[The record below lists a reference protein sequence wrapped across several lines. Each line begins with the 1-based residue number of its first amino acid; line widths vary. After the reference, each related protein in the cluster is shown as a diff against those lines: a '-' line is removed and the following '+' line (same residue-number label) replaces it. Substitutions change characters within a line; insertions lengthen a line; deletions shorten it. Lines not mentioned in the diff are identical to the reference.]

1 MNDCKDVLS
10 KNKYHQNFSLANL
23 TQRQW
28 NHSEHLDTNSKTKIH
43 YSNTRKKNNSSR
55 CVLNRSKYLNDGKD
69 VFSKTSTTNISLLQ
83 TKTQRQWSH
92 SEHLDTHTKTKILY
106 SNTRK
111 IPPWE
116 FLSQE
121 SQPSLDE
128 TWTDFVSESVLEQI
142 MDLNHDSNKRLHL
155 HVVTVCLFSDVS
167 GLEVGDPV
175 R

>member
-43 YSNTRKKNNSSR
+43 YSNTRNKHQFKSLCIKQKQILKWWER
-55 CVLNRSKYLNDGKD
+55 CI
-69 VFSKTSTTNISLLQ
+69 FKTSTTNISLLQ
-83 TKTQRQWSH
+83 TKTQRQWRH

-116 FLSQE
+116 VLGHE
-121 SQPSLDE
+121 SHPSLDE

-155 HVVTVCLFSDVS
+155 HVVMVCLFSDVS

>member
-1 MNDCKDVLS
+1 MYFQKQVPPTFLSCK
-10 KNKYHQNFSLANL
+10 
-23 TQRQW
+23 
-28 NHSEHLDTNSKTKIH
+28 
-43 YSNTRKKNNSSR
+43 
-55 CVLNRSKYLNDGKD
+55 
-69 VFSKTSTTNISLLQ
+69 

-116 FLSQE
+116 VLGQE